1 MLSCKI
7 FLLEHNCNASET
19 VTYCQ
24 TTSVWVN
31 RVVGRGRGPYPQLG
45 EGDVMK
51 LKTAHIQNYRS
62 VRDTGVFDV
71 EAAKTILVGP
81 NEAGKTAVLQALQQ
95 INPPKGVK
103 RLDALRDY
111 PRAKYNDITSGR
123 VDPKKVPVATVTFT
137 LDEDDLAA
145 LPVSVRGITGYTFT
159 RYIANNGSHGL
170 IGAPALPT
178 VGMIRKD
185 LVRLAAHVDGR
196 TPVAENVALSTA
208 QADKLNSLLKDWRD
222 EFVMS
227 AELSAAL
234 KKWVDVLVAHADDSE
249 DARIDRLL
257 AALSLAIDC
266 DAALAGLEKRIP
278 VFVLFSNYFRV
289 RPLIHLGHLADRL
302 ESNILDDEQY
312 DYGNKCLLQLLGF
325 TARYLSDLGKAPE
338 PPANQPDA
346 LLAYRDQLDK
356 RKYQLNAASVQLTF
370 EIRSVWKP
378 SETRPEADRL
388 RLDADGQYLKVVVE
402 DELGVEIELDQR
414 SEGFQWIVSF
424 FVVFFAEAADKHENA
439 ILLLD
444 EPGMSLHALKQR
456 EFRETITKL
465 AAKNQT
471 IYTTHS
477 PFLVGPNELDY
488 VRVVELNDRS
498 VGTKVHTTITSSDP
512 AALLPLQEA
521 LGYDL
526 AQSLFAQQRNLVLE
540 GLTDEWYLEG
550 VAALLADGG
559 QVKLNDKIA
568 LVTANTAGKVVYFA
582 TILHAHNLKVA
593 ALLDSDNAGDAAAKQ
608 DTLVHK
614 LGQKGILRTKDYAP
628 GVAKAEIEDL
638 LRDTLPVIARDQLG
652 WDVVDQ
658 VTQQA
663 NRPLIDIFSGVTG
676 FSKYKLAKAFLRWT
690 RENDIGALSQ
700 AEKTAWTKLITAI
713 NAALK

>member
-1 MLSCKI
+1 
-7 FLLEHNCNASET
+7 
-19 VTYCQ
+19 
-24 TTSVWVN
+24 
-31 RVVGRGRGPYPQLG
+31 
-45 EGDVMK
+45 MK

-62 VRDTGVFDV
+62 IRDTGVFDV

-95 INPPKGVK
+95 ICPPKGVK
-103 RLDALRDY
+103 RFDALRDY
-111 PRAKYNDITSGR
+111 PRAKYNDITTGK
-123 VDPKKVPVATVTFT
+123 VDPKEVAVATVTFA
-137 LDEDDLAA
+137 LDEDDLSA
-145 LPVSVRGITGYTFT
+145 LPASMQGITGYTFT
-159 RYIANNGSHGL
+159 RYIANNASHGL
-170 IGAPALPT
+170 IGAPSLPT
-178 VGMIRKD
+178 VGTIRKD
-185 LVRLAAHVDGR
+185 AVRLAAHVDSR
-196 TPVAENVALSTA
+196 TPIAEGELPSTA
-208 QADKLNSLLKDWRD
+208 QTDKLNLLLQGWRD
-222 EFVMS
+222 ELVMT
-227 AELSAAL
+227 AELSESLKVWVNAL
-234 KKWVDVLVAHADDSE
+234 IAHADDSE
-249 DARIDRLL
+249 DARVDRLL
-257 AALSLAIDC
+257 AAFSISADL
-266 DAALAGLEKRIP
+266 DAALEALETRIP

-289 RPLIHLGHLADRL
+289 RPLIHLDHLADRL

-325 TARYLSDLGKAPE
+325 TARDLSNLGKAPE
-338 PPANQPDA
+338 PPANEPQS
-346 LLAYRDQLDK
+346 LQTYRDQLDG
-356 RKYQLNAASVQLTF
+356 RKYQLNAASVQLTD

-378 SETRPEADRL
+378 SATRPEADRL

-414 SEGFQWIVSF
+414 SEGFQWLVSF
-424 FVVFFAEAADKHENA
+424 FVVFFAEAADKQENA

-498 VGTKVHTTITSSDP
+498 IGTKVHTTVTSSDP

-550 VAALLADGG
+550 VAALLADSGE
-559 QVKLNDKIA
+559 VRLNDKIA
-568 LVTANTAGKVVYFA
+568 LVTADTAGKVMYFA

-608 DTLVHK
+608 DILVHK
-614 LGQKGILRTKDYAP
+614 LGQKRILRTKDYAP

-638 LRDTLPVIARDQLG
+638 LRDTLPVIARDQFG

-658 VTQQA
+658 VARQTS
-663 NRPLIDIFSGVTG
+663 RPLVDIFSTVTD

-690 RENDIGALSQ
+690 RENDVNALSEG
-700 AEKTAWTKLITAI
+700 EKIAWTKLIMAI